1 MDVQFHKRTYPCL
14 QRVKWEIKTQ
24 EQTQEVRLSEDMPD
38 VGRVL
43 GAWGQVLIRSKEWHS
58 SGMNVTGGVMAWVLY
73 VPDDSNDPR
82 SVETWIPF
90 QMKWDFPDTQR
101 DGTIRTMCLLRSV
114 DARSISARKLMVRV
128 GVSCLGEALLPGDV
142 TLYDAIEV
150 PEDVQLLKNT
160 YPVRLPKEA
169 GEKPFLL
176 DETISLPNANP
187 KPEKLIH
194 YSIQPEIQEQR
205 VMAGRIVFRGTAIV
219 HVLYRDKDGELFSCD
234 FEQPFSQY
242 AELEREYEQD
252 ATTFVTPAVTSLEL
266 DAGEDGQ
273 LYLKAGLVAQYIVFD
288 RTMIDLVEDAYS
300 LRRAITL
307 KTETVELPMVL
318 DILQQPIRAEAAT
331 EENINRVLDIA
342 FYPDHLSVTRMDDT
356 TSISALGQFQT
367 LFYDTEQN
375 LQGVVSRWEENLTLQ
390 TDQNSKIFATA
401 QPKAMPQ
408 GSITAGSIKLRAD
421 VLMDAVTTVEQ
432 EVPIVTGLV
441 LDDMTEQDSARPAL
455 ILRKAGDDSLWEIA
469 KNCGSTVDAISQ
481 ANDLQAQPDREQVLL
496 IPVL

>member
-1 MDVQFHKRTYPCL
+1 MDVQFHKRMYPCL
-14 QRVKWEIKTQ
+14 QRVKREIQTQ
-24 EQTQEVRLSEDMPD
+24 EQTQEVRLSDDMPD

-58 SGMNVTGGVMAWVLY
+58 SGMNVSGGVMTWVLY
-73 VPDDSNDPR
+73 VPEDS
-82 SVETWIPF
+82 SELLSLETWIPF

-128 GVSCLGEALLPGDV
+128 GVSCLGEALLPGDI

-176 DETISLPNANP
+176 DESITLPSANP
-187 KPEKLIH
+187 KPDKLIY

-205 VMAGRIVFRGTAIV
+205 VMAGRLVFRGVANV
-219 HVLYRDKDGELFSCD
+219 HMLYRDEGGELFSWD

-242 AELEREYEQD
+242 TELEREYEQD
-252 ATTFVTPAVTSLEL
+252 ASAFVVPAVTSLEL
-266 DAGEDGQ
+266 DIGEDGQ
-273 LYLKAGLVAQYIVFD
+273 LYLKAGLVGQYIVYE
-288 RTMIDLVEDAYS
+288 RTMIELVEDAYS
-300 LRRAITL
+300 LKRAITL
-307 KTETVELPMVL
+307 KTETVEMPMIL
-318 DILQQPIRAEAAT
+318 DILQQPIRADVTTDANA
-331 EENINRVLDIA
+331 NRILDVA
-342 FYPDHLSVTRMDDT
+342 FYLDHLSTTRMDDM
-356 TSISALGQFQT
+356 TSISANGQFQT
-367 LFYDTEQN
+367 LFYGTEQN
-375 LQGVVSRWEENLTLQ
+375 LQGAVSRWEENLTLP
-390 TDQNSKIFATA
+390 TDQNSKIFATI

-408 GSITAGSIKLRAD
+408 GNLAAGKVNLRAE

-432 EVPIVTGLV
+432 ELPHVTGLV
-441 LDDMTEQDSARPAL
+441 FGDLTEQDPTRPAL

-469 KNCGSTVDAISQ
+469 KNSGSTVEAISQ
-481 ANDLQAQPDREQVLL
+481 ANDLHEQPEREQILL